1 MTAEGQ
7 AQLFGGVMRF
17 RGIAQDWAKECAN
30 YFHPKMASVTLE
42 GDADNPILG
51 PTTDAQRWKAMKE
64 FLIEFPGIA
73 KDPEIKKLLQ

>member
-30 YFHPKMASVTLE
+30 YRFEFM
-42 GDADNPILG
+42 PIATG
-51 PTTDAQRWKAMKE
+51 AVHNNRT
-64 FLIEFPGIA
+64 
-73 KDPEIKKLLQ
+73 